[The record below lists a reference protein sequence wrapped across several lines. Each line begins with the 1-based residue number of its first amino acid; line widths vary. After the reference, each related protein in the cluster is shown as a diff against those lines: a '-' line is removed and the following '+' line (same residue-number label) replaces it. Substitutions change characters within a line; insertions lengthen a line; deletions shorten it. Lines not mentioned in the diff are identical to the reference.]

1 MAKDDEERIQE
12 YINEQI
18 VKAKLQTKL
27 DQEFIATELQKD
39 DDESVKLDLKL
50 KEIKQFKCDTSTIL
64 PFFL

>member
-18 VKAKLQTKL
+18 EKAKLQAKL

-39 DDESVKLDLKL
+39 DEESVKLDLKL
-50 KEIKQFKCDTSTIL
+50 KEIKRDL
-64 PFFL
+64 G